1 MAQLL
6 LAGTN
11 LTASP
16 SLEQAL
22 ELVEARLA
30 NWATSSNSGAYN
42 ALLLQTFGAQSSET
56 TTAIQSSISGTGL
69 GISLKILPASSMN
82 GLVAAYTSD
91 APGGR
96 GERIDLNSAWL
107 QSAKAEQIEA
117 VLLEK
122 LGHAIA
128 QRLHGGSG
136 TPGVDG
142 AIVSA
147 LLRDPTSDHPA
158 YLQNAKS
165 VISHAGNS
173 LLTEPGTSISIGG
186 VPTGP
191 LVAARIGNRQN
202 STEPPA
208 WCMGC

>member
-6 LAGTN
+6 LTGTD
-11 LTASP
+11 LTANP

-30 NWATSSNSGAYN
+30 NWASSSNSGAYN

-56 TTAIQSSISGTGL
+56 TTAIQASISGTGL

-91 APGGR
+91 PTGGR
-96 GERIDLNSAWL
+96 GERIDLNAAWL
-107 QSAKAEQIEA
+107 QSAKVEQIEA

-128 QRLHGGSG
+128 QRLHGG
-136 TPGVDG
+136 
-142 AIVSA
+142 
-147 LLRDPTSDHPA
+147 
-158 YLQNAKS
+158 
-165 VISHAGNS
+165 
-173 LLTEPGTSISIGG
+173 
-186 VPTGP
+186 
-191 LVAARIGNRQN
+191 
-202 STEPPA
+202 
-208 WCMGC
+208 